1 MEKEQ
6 NDDENPVKSSLDM
19 YIYEY
24 SQISKE
30 LQNRQDFKFLQ
41 IEWFYKIVFAYINTC
56 TKCTGIWFCLRI
68 SW

>member
-30 LQNRQDFKFLQ
+30 LQ
-41 IEWFYKIVFAYINTC
+41 IGKILNFCRSNGFTKLYLHNILIHVQNVPVF
-56 TKCTGIWFCLRI
+56 GFV
-68 SW
+68 